1 MGWFKKAVKR
11 LHKNSTKF
19 ITKWTGVD
27 TAKDLLDG
35 VTGKTAAKAQ
45 EAAQAEAIEQ
55 ARKQRI
61 ASAQGAQF
69 AQDNVTQAGAGNV
82 VLGTQQTDETLEDQL
97 KRLKGGAR

>member
-1 MGWFKKAVKR
+1 MGWFKKAIKKVGKFV
-11 LHKNSTKF
+11 TKTAG
-19 ITKWTGVD
+19 ID
-27 TAKDLLDG
+27 LAKDTLDG
-35 VTGKTAAKAQ
+35 ISGKTAAKAQ
-45 EAAQAEAIEQ
+45 EQAQAEAIEQ